1 MTEILASMKSICM
14 SFGKVASQIM
24 LASVLTVLIISGSVF
39 TESANAASKIKYI
52 INGEAITTYDIAR
65 RAAFFRLR
73 RIKGNSTKLATEEL
87 IEETIKMQTAKRLKM
102 VVGGKEVD
110 AAFVRFAKGNRMSS
124 SALANV
130 LNRAGVTSRGFKKF
144 VRAQMSWQRVMAAKL
159 RSERS
164 QNSSQD
170 IFAKLHAQGGKKPT
184 STEYTLQQ
192 VIFVVPKAKRRRL
205 MAKRRRDARAFRN
218 RFENCSSTI
227 QFAKGLRDVTVRS
240 LGRVL
245 KEQLPADWKKFILA
259 TSEGKATKIRDTTR
273 GVEFLA
279 VCKATTISDDRVA
292 QLNFQLDKA
301 KSKSESV
308 SASEKKFVKELR
320 DKAVIIRR

>member
-1 MTEILASMKSICM
+1 MALVMAAVIT
-14 SFGKVASQIM
+14 
-24 LASVLTVLIISGSVF
+24 SGFVF
-39 TESANAASKIKYI
+39 TKNANAASKIKYI

-102 VVGGKEVD
+102 IVGGKEVE
-110 AAFVRFAKGNRMSS
+110 AAFSRFAKGNRMSNR
-124 SALANV
+124 ALTNV
-130 LNRAGVTSRGFKKF
+130 LNRSGVTGRGFKKF
-144 VRAQMSWQRVMAAKL
+144 IRAQMSWQRVMAAKL
-159 RSERS
+159 RAESGR
-164 QNSSQD
+164 NSTQD

-205 MAKRRRDARAFRN
+205 MAKRRREARAFRN
-218 RFENCSSTI
+218 RFENCGNTI

-259 TSEGKATKIRDTTR
+259 TSEGKATKIRDTGR

-279 VCKATTISDDRVA
+279 ICKATAISDDRVA

-301 KSKSESV
+301 KSSKSSV
-308 SASEKKFVKELR
+308 SAAEKKFIKQLR
-320 DKAVIIRR
+320 DKAVITRR

>member
-1 MTEILASMKSICM
+1 MTKKLISIQSLGKLFGNFISRIL
-14 SFGKVASQIM
+14 
-24 LASVLTVLIISGSVF
+24 LVLVMAAVISSGIVP
-39 TESANAASKIKYI
+39 TDSADAASKIKYI
-52 INGEAITTYDIAR
+52 VNGEAITTYDIAR

-102 VVGGKEVD
+102 IVGGKEVE
-110 AAFVRFAKGNRMSS
+110 AAFSRFAKGNRMSDR
-124 SALANV
+124 ALTNV
-130 LNRAGVTSRGFKKF
+130 LNRSGVTGRGFKKF
-144 VRAQMSWQRVMAAKL
+144 IRAQMSWQRVMAAKS
-159 RSERS
+159 RAERG
-164 QNSSQD
+164 QNSTQD

-192 VIFVVPKAKRRRL
+192 VIFVVPKAKRKRL
-205 MAKRRRDARAFRN
+205 MAKRRRDARVFRN
-218 RFENCSSTI
+218 RFENCESTI

-259 TSEGKATKIRDTTR
+259 TSVGKATKVRDTAR

-292 QLNFQLDKA
+292 QLNFQLDKSN
-301 KSKSESV
+301 SKSNSV
-308 SASEKKFVKELR
+308 SSSEKKFIKELR
-320 DKAVIIRR
+320 DNAVITRR

>member
-1 MTEILASMKSICM
+1 MTKILTSTKPIRIIISRL
-14 SFGKVASQIM
+14 M
-24 LASVLTVLIISGSVF
+24 LALVMTVIIISGAVF
-39 TESANAASKIKYI
+39 ADRANAASKIKYI
-52 INGEAITTYDIAR
+52 VNGEAITTYDIAR

-102 VVGGKEVD
+102 IVGGKQVE
-110 AAFVRFAKGNRMSS
+110 AAFSRFAKGNRMSNR
-124 SALANV
+124 ALTNV
-130 LNRAGVTSRGFKKF
+130 LNRSGVTGRGFKKF
-144 VRAQMSWQRVMAAKL
+144 IRAQMSWQRVMAAKT
-159 RSERS
+159 RAERS
-164 QNSSQD
+164 QNSTQD

-218 RFENCSSTI
+218 RFENCSNTI

-259 TSEGKATKIRDTTR
+259 TPEGKATKIRDTAR

-292 QLNFQLDKA
+292 QLNFQLDKV
-301 KSKSESV
+301 KSKSNSV
-308 SASEKKFVKELR
+308 SSSEKKFVKELR
-320 DKAVIIRR
+320 DKAVITKR